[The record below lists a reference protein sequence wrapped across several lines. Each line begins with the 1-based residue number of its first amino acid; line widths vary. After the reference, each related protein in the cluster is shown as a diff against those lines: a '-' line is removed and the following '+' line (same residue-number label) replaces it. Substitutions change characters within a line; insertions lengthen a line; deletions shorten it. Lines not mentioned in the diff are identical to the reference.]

1 MPKERLQ
8 VKTPSGLD
16 VGERRVAV
24 DAVVPKEVFG
34 EVLDSNPVH
43 LRSEDSPRSIFA
55 NRWRRKRAALAGSA
69 VRLDS
74 RNALPAKWYLIHKNW
89 LRGLR

>member
-43 LRSEDSPRSIFA
+43 LRSEGLAAFDLRQPLAQEASGLGRVGSPAGLAER
-55 NRWRRKRAALAGSA
+55 LAGK
-69 VRLDS
+69 VVFD
-74 RNALPAKWYLIHKNW
+74 P
-89 LRGLR
+89 